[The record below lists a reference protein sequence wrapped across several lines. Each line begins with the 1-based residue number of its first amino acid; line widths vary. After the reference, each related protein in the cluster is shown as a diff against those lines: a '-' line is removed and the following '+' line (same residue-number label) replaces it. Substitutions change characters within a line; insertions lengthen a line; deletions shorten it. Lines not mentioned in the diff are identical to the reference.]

1 MVQATTTIRRP
12 LRSDLLTL
20 LPSVLLALLMVW
32 TVVRSIADANWAA
45 GLDVLIPVA
54 LPALLIGALF
64 ARLHWLPGWLAHL
77 LSTVLGFVWTVQ
89 SLGILMEERL
99 VTWRDQAIE
108 LIIRTVIL
116 TRILSN
122 GGRGE
127 DILLFVAILAL
138 LAWALGYITAWMIFR
153 KGWTW
158 RPVLLS
164 AFVILTNY
172 TYVLPKPTTLFFIF
186 LTSALLIVV
195 YQNVLNRQETWNA
208 SQIEYPEF
216 LPLRFVWAAALVCG
230 TVILITSL
238 FPSRI
243 SSEQVA
249 AAWKTMSLPFTLARE
264 RWEDAFST
272 INAPP
277 GVTTGGSFTAR
288 TSALGGA
295 RSLGDKVLLHIRSR
309 EAGYWRTVT
318 RDHYTDG
325 LWQNTTG
332 EQARDALNASTPE
345 GARTALD
352 PGTLLSYNDV
362 RARNPIE
369 QVVEMTDDRKDDLIV
384 SNGEVLEASLPIL
397 VEHNYLVD
405 DQNRLIPNFDDTAL
419 IVSQEPLRAG
429 MVYTVTALV
438 SNADVQSLRQAG
450 SDYPDWIRER
460 YVQIPNTITERT
472 LATAQEIVAEANATN
487 AYDKAIAIQNHL
499 RTFTYN
505 DQISAPPFGV
515 EPIDYFL
522 FDLRE
527 GYCDYYASAMVI
539 MLRSLDVPARLAIGY
554 AEGYLDPDLGAYVV
568 RENVTH
574 TWPEVYFPGFGWERF
589 EPTPA
594 SYTSLPD
601 RPTTPPA
608 YAEDDDF
615 AVGSGLGEGLTHPDD
630 ELDLGLEIDDS
641 IGTGGTLPEEPLNW
655 TTIQRRLAILGIFIG
670 IIGLMIYALVLR
682 WRYELHGL
690 SSAASAYARLTW
702 LAGWAGLPKQ
712 PQSTPYEYGG
722 ELAQALPQHRRALT
736 RIINAYV
743 EEQYQTGPKGR
754 KRNFEPDLSM
764 VRRSLLERMIRQLG
778 SVVHRMKPN

>member
-1 MVQATTTIRRP
+1 
-12 LRSDLLTL
+12 LTL

-45 GLDVLIPVA
+45 GLDILIPVA

-64 ARLHWLPGWLAHL
+64 ARMHWLPGWLAHL
-77 LSTVLGFVWTVQ
+77 LSAVLGFVWTVQ
-89 SLGILMEERL
+89 SLGTLMEERL
-99 VTWRDQAIE
+99 VTWRDQATE
-108 LIIRTVIL
+108 LVIRTLIL
-116 TRILSN
+116 VRILSN

-127 DILLFVAILAL
+127 DILLFVAVLAL
-138 LAWALGYITAWMIFR
+138 LAWVLGYVTAWMIFR
-153 KGWTW
+153 KSWTW
-158 RPVLLS
+158 RPVLIS

-172 TYVLPKPTTLFFIF
+172 TYVLPKPTALFFTF
-186 LTSALLIVV
+186 LLAALLIVV
-195 YQNVLNRQETWNA
+195 YQNVLNRQETWHA
-208 SQIEYPEF
+208 AQIEYPDF
-216 LPLRFVWAAALVCG
+216 LPLRFIWAAALVCG

-288 TSALGGA
+288 NSALGGA
-295 RSLGDKVLLHIRSR
+295 RSLGDTVLLHIRSR
-309 EAGYWRTVT
+309 EAEYWRTVT
-318 RDHYTDG
+318 RDHYADG

-332 EQARDALNASTPE
+332 EQARAALNASTPE
-345 GARTALD
+345 GARTAIE
-352 PGTLLSYNDV
+352 PGEPIPHSNI
-362 RARNPIE
+362 RARNRIE
-369 QVVEMTDDRKDDLIV
+369 QVVEVTDDRKDDLIV
-384 SNGEVLEASLPIL
+384 SGGEVSVISVPAL

-429 MVYTVTALV
+429 TVYTVTALV
-438 SNADVQSLRQAG
+438 SHADVQGLRQAG
-450 SDYPDWIRER
+450 ADYPDWVRER
-460 YVQIPNTITERT
+460 YLQLPDTITART
-472 LATAQEIVAEANATN
+472 LALAQELVAEANATN

-554 AEGYLDPDLGAYVV
+554 AEGYLDPDIGAYVV

-594 SYTSLPD
+594 SYTSLPT
-601 RPTTPPA
+601 RPATPPD

-615 AVGSGLGEGLTHPDD
+615 AVGSGLGDGLIPPDD
-630 ELDLGLEIDDS
+630 ELDPGLPIDEP
-641 IGTGGTLPEEPLNW
+641 IGTGGTLLEEPLNW
-655 TTIQRRLAILGIFIG
+655 ATIQRRLAIFGIFIG
-670 IIGLMIYALVLR
+670 LLGLTIYALVLR

-722 ELAQALPQHRRALT
+722 ALVQALPQHRRALS

-743 EEQYQTGPKGR
+743 EEQYQIGPKGR
-754 KRNFEPDLSM
+754 TRNFEPDLKA

-778 SVVHRMKPN
+778 SAVRRLRPS